1 MLFQGGW
8 ERMASYPAS
17 PDPYPVPS
25 SLREV
30 QRRALRE
37 AKDQDRV
44 NKDKERELQRLEM
57 EKRRADPLL
66 SRK

>member
-1 MLFQGGW
+1 MTSGP
-8 ERMASYPAS
+8 RPC
-17 PDPYPVPS
+17 PPC

-44 NKDKERELQRLEM
+44 NKEKERELQRLEM